1 MYKNSKTNMES
12 LINSDFLLGEK
23 MNIDIK
29 DIDISDLVSQKYMHK
44 EIKKGL
50 FLSDYQIEVLMKYD
64 INPYDCS
71 GIEDL
76 IFRIDEVL
84 NDDDTLDDL
93 ENVSLEISEFNYY
106 SNTNK

>member
-1 MYKNSKTNMES
+1 
-12 LINSDFLLGEK
+12 
-23 MNIDIK
+23 MNINGEN
-29 DIDISDLVSQKYMHK
+29 IDISDLISQKYMHK

-64 INPYDCS
+64 INPYKCS

-76 IFRIDEVL
+76 IFQIDEVL
-84 NDDDTLDDL
+84 EDDDTLDDL
-93 ENVSLEISEFNYY
+93 ENVSREISEFNYY